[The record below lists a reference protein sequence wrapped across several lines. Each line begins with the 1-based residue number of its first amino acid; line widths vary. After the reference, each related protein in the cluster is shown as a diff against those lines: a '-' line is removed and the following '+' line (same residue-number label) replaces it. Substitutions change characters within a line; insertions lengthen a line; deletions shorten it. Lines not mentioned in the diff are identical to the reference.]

1 MRVHVKPGLGHIP
14 LSRLSPPMIQRYLS
28 QKLRE
33 DGLSTTSLRYH
44 YSILHESLG
53 HAVRWSLLMRNP
65 CDAIEPPRR
74 RQTEM
79 RVLDE
84 EQVRLFL
91 AEAKR
96 SSRLYCLYLTAT
108 LTGMRLGELLGLRWK
123 DLDLT
128 LGVISVQQTLYR
140 LKKRVLLKEPKS
152 AKARRT
158 ISLAP
163 LLIQEL
169 NRHRE
174 AQVQQRKRLGEKYV
188 DNDLV
193 FCQRNGEPLHG
204 HNITQGNLRRVLKKA
219 GLPRIRFHDLRHC
232 HATHMLRQGENPK
245 VVQERLGHS
254 TPAFTLAVYSH
265 VLPGMQNE
273 AARRLEERLLGRVP
287 DSENSRE

>member
-1 MRVHVKPGLGHIP
+1 
-14 LSRLSPPMIQRYLS
+14 MIQRYLS

>member
-1 MRVHVKPGLGHIP
+1 MGEAIAHALRLAFAMYEAEAHLTQLLAQVQAGNGIPSTRLRLGEFLDQWLRDYAESNVGPVTLQNYQDTVRVHIKPGLGGHIP

-33 DGLSTTSLRYH
+33 EGLSTTSLRYH

-53 HAVRWSLLMRNP
+53 HAVRWGLLMRNP

-96 SSRLYCLYLTAT
+96 SSRLYCLYLTAI

-123 DLDLT
+123 DLNLT
-128 LGVISVQQTLYR
+128 PGV
-140 LKKRVLLKEPKS
+140 
-152 AKARRT
+152 
-158 ISLAP
+158 
-163 LLIQEL
+163 
-169 NRHRE
+169 
-174 AQVQQRKRLGEKYV
+174 
-188 DNDLV
+188 
-193 FCQRNGEPLHG
+193 
-204 HNITQGNLRRVLKKA
+204 
-219 GLPRIRFHDLRHC
+219 
-232 HATHMLRQGENPK
+232 MLRQGENPK
-245 VVQERLGHS
+245 VVQEGLGHS

-273 AARRLEERLLGRVP
+273 AARRLEERLLGRVI
-287 DSENSRE
+287 DSGE